1 MRGMGGIIK
10 VVVIIA
16 RGGKKQPSP
25 RLINIVSSI
34 VVELLLVDGGMGG
47 ATKTITA
54 HM

>member
-1 MRGMGGIIK
+1 MGGIIK

-34 VVELLLVDGGMGG
+34 VVELLLVDGMGG